1 MMKNKLIDVTGLSPK
16 QIAMIEEIIAA
27 FKAVSQHNNSTQKL
41 NQKEDKEREELNK
54 IHQEFDWLVADIGV
68 KEPINRSS
76 IYGIE

>member
-1 MMKNKLIDVTGLSPK
+1 MKNKLIDVTGLSPK